1 MVTVS
6 SEIITDTNSQRTLIE
21 ASCKGHEY
29 DSVITRNHAKQVNGD
44 MGFENGGRARRNTYR
59 SLKATGKSRQVNGNV
74 SGNAAKDFW
83 K

>member
-6 SEIITDTNSQRTLIE
+6 SEIITDMNSQRTLIE
-21 ASCKGHEY
+21 ASYKGHEY
-29 DSVITRNHAKQVNGD
+29 DSVIARNHAKQVNGD
-44 MGFENGGRARRNTYR
+44 MGFENGGCSRRNTYK
-59 SLKATGKSRQVNGNV
+59 SPKAMGKSRQVNGNV